1 MEDFVMDY
9 TNNLIEAMINYGE
22 NACWCDSEIIETLI
36 DCGITEQDF
45 IDCGYGEYT
54 KEYFK
59 NN

>member
-1 MEDFVMDY
+1 MDY

-22 NACWCDSEIIETLI
+22 NACWCDNEIIETLI

-54 KEYFK
+54 REYFK
-59 NN
+59 ND